1 MKTRNIILIALS
13 CLLAACQPD
22 ERDMDKPC
30 IIDYG
35 NATCPADCETFN
47 LSDTIHFCYRFTDNE
62 ELGNYNI
69 EIHNNFDHH
78 THSTSAADC
87 EQEAEKTPVNP
98 WHYNKDFSI
107 PGGNNDYTARIDI
120 PIPADADP
128 GDYHFMTRLTDAAG
142 WQQLRSVAI
151 RLM

>member
-107 PGGNNDYTARIDI
+107 PGGSTDYTARIDI

-128 GDYHFMTRLTDAAG
+128 GDYHFMVRLTDAAG